1 MPGDGAA
8 LGVDGAGKKIRT
20 QSRVF
25 ARTWVAATTYYLGE
39 FVRPTA
45 ANGHVYRATAV
56 GSANTISGVSH
67 ASTQPTW
74 PTTLG
79 QTVTDNSGTS
89 QIIWTEWGTDL
100 FHDQYSIN
108 TDETTGNTARVL
120 NASPAST
127 DYGLLTRPIP
137 PVRAPR
143 VITTSGAT
151 ATTISA
157 TTETLLNF
165 VSILSYTASGTVTTV
180 TLTASKTLRIQAI
193 TLAQRSVTATANYS
207 RINIRLRT
215 DGTTVTASTGVII
228 ASALLTGTA
237 ANANSGSQL
246 TLAFPEGLEIVVP
259 ASPAYT
265 LGITANNSAAQT
277 AVIPE
282 VTIHGYEY

>member
-8 LGVDGAGKKIRT
+8 LGADGVGKKIRT
-20 QSRVF
+20 TSRVF
-25 ARTWVAATTYYLGE
+25 PRVWTVATTYYLGE
-39 FVRPTA
+39 FIRPTA
-45 ANGHVYRATAV
+45 ANGRVYRATAV
-56 GSANTISGVSH
+56 SSGVSGASH
-67 ASTQPTW
+67 ATTQPTW
-74 PTTLG
+74 PTTSG
-79 QTVTDNSGTS
+79 GTVVDNAVT
-89 QIIWTEWGTDL
+89 WTEWGTDL

-120 NASPAST
+120 NASPVST

-165 VSILSYTASGTVTTV
+165 VSILSYTASGTVTTA

-193 TLAQRSVTATANYS
+193 TLAQRSVTATANYA

-215 DGTTVTASTGVII
+215 DGTTVAATTGVII

-246 TLAFPEGLEIVVP
+246 TLSFPEGLEIVVP

-265 LGITANNSAAQT
+265 LGITTNQSAAQS